1 MKRSTMGAGLALGM
15 ILGAMAGTV
24 PARADTGPFSKEQAE
39 DGHTKFN
46 NHCAQCHRPNLQGA
60 QGPALVGDEFKNK
73 WGGKPVAELR
83 DYIQQ
88 NMPQNAPGS
97 LPDDQI
103 DPITAWILTKNG
115 VQPGDKPLSKESASA
130 QFPK

>member
-1 MKRSTMGAGLALGM
+1 MRVRTICAGLTLSVVLGTGAAL
-15 ILGAMAGTV
+15 
-24 PARADTGPFSKEQAE
+24 ADASPFSKEQAE

-46 NHCAQCHRPNLQGA
+46 NHCAQCHRPNMQGA
-60 QGPALVGDEFKNK
+60 QGPALVGDGFKEK
-73 WGGKPVAELR
+73 WAGKPVAELR

-103 DPITAWILTKNG
+103 DPITAWILSKNG
-115 VQPGDKPLSKESASA
+115 VQPGDKPLSKEAASAA